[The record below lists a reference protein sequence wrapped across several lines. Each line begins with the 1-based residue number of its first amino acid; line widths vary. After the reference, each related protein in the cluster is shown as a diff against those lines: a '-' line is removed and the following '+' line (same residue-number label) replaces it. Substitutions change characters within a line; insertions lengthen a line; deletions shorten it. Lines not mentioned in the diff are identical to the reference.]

1 MGELFTPA
9 PGTGSAQLLGVDA
22 AKASFERA
30 FARATG
36 AEGASTSVLVT
47 GTVGSGKTS
56 LLRWAAG
63 RADELGW
70 ATLFISVH
78 SGIRERMLDDELPRL
93 LIDCAG
99 PMRMSRLSARAAE
112 VLNFSG
118 HASDGETASIYE
130 QIRVLSDVLVEQQ
143 RGLFLA
149 LDEAHRDAGEGYD
162 ELLAEIDR
170 AVAEVPNLVVGIGAM
185 PEFTERIF
193 RDRVLRPRTSED
205 FVKLGR
211 LAHVDAVQLL
221 ERGFA
226 AAGLKV
232 NASSVE
238 LLARFSAGYAPM
250 LQSMGSVLAESVS
263 GEVPTPSELNQAV
276 AFGYRIVHRLY
287 YVRLMRELP
296 AADLRLLRELADA
309 GVRVSG
315 DGAAVLSAAPL
326 SLIALADGMR
336 ESADVVRAQLTR
348 LVTHGVLVL
357 NEADQAEVALPM
369 LRESFVSESSQ
380 DAAPV
385 RQINE
390 GRRS

>member
-1 MGELFTPA
+1 MDELFTPA
-9 PGTGSAQLLGVDA
+9 PGTGASQLLGVDA

-36 AEGASTSVLVT
+36 AKGSSTSVLVT
-47 GTVGSGKTS
+47 GTIGAGKTS

-70 ATLFISVH
+70 ATLFVSVH
-78 SGIRERMLDDELPRL
+78 SGIRERMLNDELPRL
-93 LIDCAG
+93 LIECAG

-112 VLNFSG
+112 VLNFNG
-118 HASDGETASIYE
+118 RVGDGESASVYE
-130 QIRVLSDVLVEQQ
+130 QLRVLSDVLGEQQ
-143 RGLFLA
+143 RGLFVA
-149 LDEAHRDAGEGYD
+149 LDEAHREAGEGYD

-170 AVAEVPNLVVGIGAM
+170 AIAEVPNLVVGIGAM

-211 LAHVDAVQLL
+211 LAHVEAVQLL
-221 ERGFA
+221 ERGFV

-232 NASSVE
+232 SDSSVD

-250 LQSMGSVLAESVS
+250 LQAMGSVLVEAAA
-263 GEVPTPSELNQAV
+263 GDVPTQSELNRAV

-287 YVRLMRELP
+287 YVRLMRELS

-309 GVRVSG
+309 GVQSSAE
-315 DGAAVLSAAPL
+315 GASVLSAAPL

-348 LVTHGVLVL
+348 LVTHGILVL
-357 NEADQAEVALPM
+357 NDADQAEVALPM
-369 LRESFVSESSQ
+369 LRESFVSEWSQ
-380 DAAPV
+380 DTAPV
-385 RQINE
+385 RQIHE

>member
-9 PGTGSAQLLGVDA
+9 PGTGANQLLGVDA

-30 FARATG
+30 FARAT
-36 AEGASTSVLVT
+36 AAQAASTSVLVT
-47 GTVGSGKTS
+47 GTIGSGKTS
-56 LLRWAAG
+56 LLRWAAS
-63 RADELGW
+63 RAEQLGW
-70 ATLFISVH
+70 VTLFVSVH

-93 LIDCAG
+93 LIECAG

-118 HASDGETASIYE
+118 YAGDSDTASIYE
-130 QIRVLSDVLVEQQ
+130 QIRVLSDLLVEQQ

-162 ELLAEIDR
+162 QLLAEVDR

-211 LAHVDAVQLL
+211 LSHLEAVELL

-226 AAGLKV
+226 AAGLTV
-232 NASSVE
+232 SESSTD

-250 LQSMGSVLAESVS
+250 LQAMGSVLVDCASS
-263 GEVPTPSELNQAV
+263 QLPTQSELNQAV

-287 YVRLMRELP
+287 YVRLLRELA
-296 AADLRLLRELADA
+296 AADLRLLGELAHA
-309 GVRVSG
+309 GQRASG
-315 DGAAVLSAAPL
+315 DGATVFSAAPL

-369 LRESFVSESSQ
+369 LRESLVSESSR
-380 DAAPV
+380 DAVPV
-385 RQINE
+385 RRINE